1 MNTQKTGYK
10 KRIKQKSLSAIFAK
24 KLKETNAVIRNVQ
37 QPQISSQSKGVTA
50 KAARPEKIEQSEV
63 PTKKNVK
70 FDKIPSTTNSDS
82 TNEPILSF
90 TKATK
95 AHTGKILL
103 AKKRDDSMSKLKR
116 SLSDIFSNPK
126 HQNESDTRN
135 LIQKHDIPKN
145 NVKLDNESK
154 VVAKKSPILKRTD
167 ILNKKEKRKHREKI
181 VNIDRDSDKTPKLMH
196 RAGGKISSLFGNNP
210 DVPTIGQRLV
220 KPVNEPIFTKITFAD
235 LNIHPFMVSSCV

>member
-1 MNTQKTGYK
+1 MNTQETGYK

-24 KLKETNAVIRNVQ
+24 KLKETNAVVRNVQ
-37 QPQISSQSKGVTA
+37 QPQISSQGKGVTA
-50 KAARPEKIEQSEV
+50 KAARSEKIEQSEV
-63 PTKKNVK
+63 PNKKNVK

-90 TKATK
+90 TKTTK

-103 AKKRDDSMSKLKR
+103 AKKRDDSTSKLKR

-126 HQNESDTRN
+126 HQKESDTRN
-135 LIQKHDIPKN
+135 LIQKHIPKN
-145 NVKLDNESK
+145 NSKLDNESK
-154 VVAKKSPILKRTD
+154 VVAKKSPVLKRTD
-167 ILNKKEKRKHREKI
+167 VLNKKEKGKHKEKI